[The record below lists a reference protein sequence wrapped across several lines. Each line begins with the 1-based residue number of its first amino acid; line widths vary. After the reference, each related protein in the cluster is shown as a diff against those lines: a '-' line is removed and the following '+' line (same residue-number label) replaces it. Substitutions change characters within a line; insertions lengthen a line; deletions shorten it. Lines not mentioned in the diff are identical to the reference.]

1 MGVLTS
7 NTSQDLWSTG
17 FAPGTVLSALCGFSC
32 LVLVISTLI
41 ATLQVRKLRFGDP
54 KTHVADHTGQVNTKI
69 WTRVL
74 CPNNH
79 TGLPPNTFTLQGN
92 QALVG
97 FLSLGSA
104 WILDKWVEL
113 HIKKASTTV
122 WHCARSGGHGLWS
135 CKDTEP
141 VWQLWITLPRRDRLF
156 WSTFTVMFVLEPV
169 SQVPNRKGQWQRR
182 VLVIYL
188 TRPPTKAGDTNRG
201 HCRCHKRELLD
212 SGRNGQECQVKTET
226 PDTDSEDL

>member
-1 MGVLTS
+1 MWQITQAKWTPRFEFGSCVLTTILGCLPTPS
-7 NTSQDLWSTG
+7 LCKEIRLW
-17 FAPGTVLSALCGFSC
+17 
-32 LVLVISTLI
+32 LVFFHCSWGRNRI
-41 ATLQVRKLRFGDP
+41 
-54 KTHVADHTGQVNTKI
+54 
-69 WTRVL
+69 
-74 CPNNH
+74 
-79 TGLPPNTFTLQGN
+79 
-92 QALVG
+92 
-97 FLSLGSA
+97 LGSV
-104 WILDKWVEL
+104 WILDKWIEL

-122 WHCARSGGHGLWS
+122 WHCARSGGHSLWS

-156 WSTFTVMFVLEPV
+156 WPTFTVMFVLEPV

-182 VLVIYL
+182 VPVIYL